1 MTRVLSSWPLV
12 PRRAPWVY
20 SDAEMSDG
28 SPFDAR
34 CDRREDAAV
43 VAVSGELD
51 LDSAEKLRALLLSP
65 PAQAETVVLDLRQV
79 TFIDSS
85 GLSVVVGH
93 HHRSK
98 TERFRFAVAVGGAP
112 AVERLLDLT
121 GLRGTLA
128 IVQDPDAVLVG

>member
-1 MTRVLSSWPLV
+1 MSTGGSTPRKPSGDTSATTRAIASASSSRAQRTRRSAMTRVLSSWPLV

-65 PAQAETVVLDLRQV
+65 P
-79 TFIDSS
+79 
-85 GLSVVVGH
+85 
-93 HHRSK
+93 
-98 TERFRFAVAVGGAP
+98 
-112 AVERLLDLT
+112 
-121 GLRGTLA
+121 
-128 IVQDPDAVLVG
+128 

>member
-1 MTRVLSSWPLV
+1 EPGPDPLGARTLSARCRSAPVRARTRRPT
-12 PRRAPWVY
+12 RAWVY
-20 SDAEMSDG
+20 SGDEMSDG

-65 PAQAETVVLDLRQV
+65 PAQAETVVLDLRAV

-93 HHRSK
+93 HHRPK

-112 AVERLLDLT
+112 AVE
-121 GLRGTLA
+121 
-128 IVQDPDAVLVG
+128 P